1 MTEKNGQTGILA
13 NGQEKGITFS
23 AATPV
28 FLKWDTLVFLDFAVK
43 SNAVVSNQPRSK
55 NEHEKPVIRIIHL
68 FITAP
73 MYMHMFPKHIMDSS

>member
-1 MTEKNGQTGILA
+1 MTEKNGLTRILA

-28 FLKWDTLVFLDFAVK
+28 FLKWDILVFLGFAVI

-55 NEHEKPVIRIIHL
+55 IEHKKPVTRIIHL
-68 FITAP
+68 LITG
-73 MYMHMFPKHIMDSS
+73 